1 MYGSV
6 HPGQVKFLA
15 SNRYTYGK
23 VSGTSVVTT
32 ASFVRVATE
41 LGASMKSRKI
51 NRLADRHGL
60 YVGGQ
65 KRNPAPK
72 TRCGAQEVIW
82 IRRLGFQKTPAPNGS
97 HSEKSCAKHGERS
110 GLRSRNRVATIPSGV
125 VVLLAAFAAVLVALF
140 PAFIILVKIQQ
151 VKQVFISAIHV
162 V

>member
-6 HPGQVKFLA
+6 HPWQVKFLA
-15 SNRYTYGK
+15 LNKYTYGK
-23 VSGTSVVTT
+23 GPGTSVVTT
-32 ASFVRVATE
+32 ASSVRVATN
-41 LGASMKSRKI
+41 LRSMKSRKI
-51 NRLADRHGL
+51 DRLAGRRGL

-72 TRCGAQEVIW
+72 TRCGAHEVIW